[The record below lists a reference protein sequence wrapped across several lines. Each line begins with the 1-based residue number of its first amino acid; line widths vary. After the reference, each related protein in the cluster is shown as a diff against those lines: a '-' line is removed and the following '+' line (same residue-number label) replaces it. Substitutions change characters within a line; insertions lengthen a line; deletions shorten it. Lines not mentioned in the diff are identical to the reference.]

1 MNNLSTR
8 TLAKMIK
15 VAKTSGKSDILDL
28 IMEANLWTDRIDK
41 SANRQEILRSAL
53 TNAHSKAAR
62 DEIALQALLD
72 FARCLAESDLL
83 DDQITLMPELQ
94 ESLRSDGYELVLD
107 IVDSSVSRGGWRYS
121 ARIFPFDSSQ
131 APLHQEMTAL
141 EGDLSDRGYTTAL
154 GHYRLALKHFAEQDH
169 PSSNSQL
176 RTTLES
182 LIVSLAVDHAGYVDN
197 GKANQGGVAIKKL
210 YAVGGQPPAVLGQP
224 LPERDGG
231 TLIQGIWDI
240 SHLNGSH
247 PGLSD
252 AHEARIRM
260 QLVTAAAQF
269 LLRHFPAKP

>member
-8 TLAKMIK
+8 TLAKIIK
-15 VAKTSGKSDILDL
+15 IAKTLGTSDIFDL
-28 IMEANLWTDRIDK
+28 IMEANLWSERIDK
-41 SANRQEILRSAL
+41 RANRQEILRSAL
-53 TNAHSKAAR
+53 MGAHTKAAR
-62 DEIALQALLD
+62 DDDALQALLD
-72 FARCLAESDLL
+72 FVRCLVESDLRDHQAAL
-83 DDQITLMPELQ
+83 IPELQ
-94 ESLRSDGYELVLD
+94 ESLRSDGYELALGM
-107 IVDSSVSRGGWRYS
+107 VDAPAGLGGWRYS
-121 ARIFPFDSSQ
+121 ARILPFDSSQ

-141 EGDLSDRGYTTAL
+141 ENDLSDRGYTTAL
-154 GHYRLALKHFAEQDH
+154 GHYQLALKHFAEQDH

-182 LIVSLAVDHAGYVDN
+182 LIVSLAVEHAGYVDN

-224 LPERDGG
+224 LPEKDGG

-269 LLRHFPAKP
+269 LLRHFPTKP